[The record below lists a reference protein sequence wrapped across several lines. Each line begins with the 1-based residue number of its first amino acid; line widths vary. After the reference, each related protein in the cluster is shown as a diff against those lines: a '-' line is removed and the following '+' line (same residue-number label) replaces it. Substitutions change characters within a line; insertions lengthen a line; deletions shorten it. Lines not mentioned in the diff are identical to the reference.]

1 MKNKIKHI
9 WSHKYHTNAQI
20 PPKYH
25 TYTQIPPKE
34 HANTKEIQKYQLS
47 SIQIPPK
54 YINTTQFD

>member
-1 MKNKIKHI
+1 M
-9 WSHKYHTNAQI
+9 

-25 TYTQIPPKE
+25 IYTQIPPKE
-34 HANTKEIQKYQLS
+34 HANTKEIQKYQPS